1 MEKHM
6 TRNVFSGQL
15 FKYRSE
21 GKKRLILS
29 LSITSVVMIVE
40 FIGGFLTGSIALISD
55 AGHMFTHCFVIAIS
69 LVAMS
74 IATRPPCHHRTFG
87 LYRGEILAAFV
98 NGLVLLLVAGV
109 IVYQAVLRIIQPR
122 EVLGLEMLAIAL
134 LGLAVNVASIF
145 ILRGSRKSDLNIRS
159 VFYHMAGDAAS
170 SVGVVIAAVIISRT
184 GWNIVDPLVSLGIAA
199 IIIYWACGILKVSST
214 VLLEMAPTGLNVDMI
229 NCDVKASFPEVEELY
244 NVHLWTITPDMIVF
258 SAHVR
263 LYNTA
268 SLPAGQEKAIV
279 SRINGYLFEKYNVV
293 ESTIQ
298 LASEDETEV
307 CNITSSSDRTISK

>member
-1 MEKHM
+1 M

-229 NCDVKASFPEVEELY
+229 NYDVKASFPEVEELY

-258 SAHVR
+258 SAHVK

>member
-1 MEKHM
+1 MEEHM

-229 NCDVKASFPEVEELY
+229 NYDVKASFPEVEELY

>member
-258 SAHVR
+258 SAHVK